1 MTRRFRRRTLLAG
14 LGGAGAAVAAAP
26 TSAGSDGSDADR
38 APTSPGPWP
47 SFHGGPANRGWGD
60 AVEGPD
66 DGTEAWRLESG
77 GTVTAAPAVVGDT
90 LYAAGWNNQVYAVD
104 PASGGPLE
112 AFDAATGEVRWRF
125 DTDEDNPAPPA
136 VAGGLVYT
144 ATRNG
149 TVYAVDVETGEAV
162 GSASPGRDV

>member
-1 MTRRFRRRTLLAG
+1 MTPRLGRRALLSGLAG
-14 LGGAGAAVAAAP
+14 AGTLGVAGRTRARRGAEGWAAAR
-26 TSAGSDGSDADR
+26 S
-38 APTSPGPWP
+38 GPWP

-60 AVEGPD
+60 AVAGPSA
-66 DGTEAWRLESG
+66 GSEAWRLESG